1 MPKKGNIT
9 LIKGIEM
16 KDKKRLLLI
25 AKIAKIAAII
35 MIVLSAVVYLLVIIY
50 EMRNYCKI
58 YDSTLAF
65 SQTLTG
71 LVAILVASETA
82 KGVFVEPQFVFEVFD
97 QHDSPFEYTDNKY
110 LPIAIDSDAHIGY
123 LPYSPTDWEID
134 VVNVGKTS
142 AQNIKVEISIDGVSF
157 EDKSNLYDV
166 RDFIYGCGVFDKIV
180 FDTGEGLK
188 PNERLRLPKIPF
200 QYAECE
206 CLENDKGKMHISIYN
221 DEIEVTCFL
230 LDICFVKEDMK
241 LFYGLDE
248 IIYDDILE
256 KEIGLF
262 AIEQNEECSVDTYHT
277 IPPYC
282 CAIKSEKRDIYGKI
296 YKMYSD
302 LNFFEYSRNPL
313 TRKIVRKK
321 MGSAL
326 KQKMLFWGRIYY
338 RSCGLSVSEIEAILI
353 NDILE

>member
-1 MPKKGNIT
+1 
-9 LIKGIEM
+9 M
-16 KDKKRLLLI
+16 KDKKRLLFL
-25 AKIAKIAAII
+25 AKIARISAII
-35 MIVLSAVVYLLVIIY
+35 LIVLSTVVYLLVLFY
-50 EMRNYCKI
+50 GMSNDCKI
-58 YDSTLAF
+58 YDSTLVF
-65 SQTLTG
+65 FQTLTG
-71 LVAILVASETA
+71 LVAIIIAAETA
-82 KGVFVEPQFVFEVFD
+82 KWVFVEPQFAFEIFD
-97 QHDSPFEYTDNKY
+97 LHDSPFDCIDNKY
-110 LPIAIDSDAHIGY
+110 IPIAIDSDDHIGY
-123 LPYSPTDWEID
+123 LPYSPSNWEID
-134 VVNVGKTS
+134 VVNVGKTA

-166 RDFIYGCGVFDKIV
+166 RDFIYGFGVFDKIV

-277 IPPYC
+277 IPPYR

-338 RSCGLSVSEIEAILI
+338 RSCGLSVSEIEAILM